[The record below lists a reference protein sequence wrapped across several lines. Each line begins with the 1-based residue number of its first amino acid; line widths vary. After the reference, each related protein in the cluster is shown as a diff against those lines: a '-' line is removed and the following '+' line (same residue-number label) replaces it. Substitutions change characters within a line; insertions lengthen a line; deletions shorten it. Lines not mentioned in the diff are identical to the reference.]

1 MIARTTK
8 KGRII
13 AQAEIN
19 EDALAMCRYDDE
31 KRHAGATQM
40 AMRLFQAWDNIS
52 CSLC

>member
-1 MIARTTK
+1 MMARNTK

-31 KRHAGATQM
+31 KRHTDATQM
-40 AMRLFQAWDNIS
+40 AVRLFWA
-52 CSLC
+52 